1 MRVSAALI
9 QHGTVLSNP
18 KGSCTQYSILLSTSY
33 LLYSCFLETLLNLR
47 GSDTLYDYSFY
58 FKMTFHSNS

>member
-18 KGSCTQYSILLSTSY
+18 TGSCTQYSILLSTSY
-33 LLYSCFLETLLNLR
+33 LLYSCFLETFLNLR
-47 GSDTLYDYSFY
+47 GSDTLYDYSFH